1 MKKAAAPISLKWAYC
16 LALLFAVLPLGLAG
30 SSWVALARGG
40 IGGAMPMLGILPLL
54 VLALYRIYLVAR
66 VPDTLSS
73 YPAAGFG
80 RALRALGTFAIY
92 LGAIVSIMSLLA
104 SPLVRVLMKSHTESG
119 AEYFV
124 VGLYLSMLGGVGT
137 LGLLCYELSR
147 LVAFEQNAA
156 PSHPS

>member
-1 MKKAAAPISLKWAYC
+1 MKAAAPVSLKWAYC
-16 LALLFAVLPLGLAG
+16 LVLLFAVLPLGLAG

-40 IGGAMPMLGILPLL
+40 IGGAVPLLGIVPML

-66 VPDTLSS
+66 VPGTLSS
-73 YPAAGFG
+73 YPPAGVG
-80 RALRALGTFAIY
+80 RALRALGAFAIY
-92 LGAIVSIMSLLA
+92 LGAIVSIA
-104 SPLVRVLMKSHTESG
+104 SMVAGPLMRALMKSHTESG

-124 VGLYLSMLGGVGT
+124 VGLYLSMFGGIGT

-156 PSHPS
+156 PTNPS